1 MLHITHKLRSCD
13 NKLVKSLRIE
23 NDYQIKFNEHLSML
37 CSTKAI
43 HWMLSIDCKGAWVK
57 LKKQKQKRYVK

>member
-1 MLHITHKLRSCD
+1 MITNPGKFQVIMLSKDALMLQITHKLRSYD
-13 NKLVKSLRIE
+13 NKLVKSLKIE

-43 HWMLSIDCKGAWVK
+43 H
-57 LKKQKQKRYVK
+57 

>member
-1 MLHITHKLRSCD
+1 MITNPGKFQVIMLSKDALMLHITHKLRSYD

-43 HWMLSIDCKGAWVK
+43 H
-57 LKKQKQKRYVK
+57 